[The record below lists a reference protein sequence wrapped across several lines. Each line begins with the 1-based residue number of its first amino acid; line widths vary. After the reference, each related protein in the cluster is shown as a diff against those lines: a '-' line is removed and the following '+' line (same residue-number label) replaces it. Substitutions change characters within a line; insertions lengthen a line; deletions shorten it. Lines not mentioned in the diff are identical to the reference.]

1 MRRNEVDFR
10 RRVYF
15 FRNEVAA
22 NVRWSLSMTESDLY
36 SRVYEW
42 LEPILLHP
50 RRFTFVFSNPEEFQ
64 ISTLRG
70 VWGRALKAIDEDVYS
85 KIFEGRGSKQLTT
98 PRYVLRRAG
107 LSQESDDRRIEVDF
121 ITWGASEEDLDVMTR
136 AWNIATQFG
145 FGRGRERFVLENSEP
160 LYLPAPP
167 QGLSLAK
174 ITKALSTVGEPYAA
188 RFETPVR
195 FLERGV
201 LIEEPTFEELIKRT
215 IARLATIRLQT
226 TKTFN
231 LADSGRPAEL
241 RPDFYAEIFELA
253 KTFRASKWRGEKCAY
268 RRYSGRQRMEVE
280 MRGIVGGWELYEDL
294 GDLRSLV
301 DSATV
306 LGVGKATVLGLG
318 RLALDYD

>member
-1 MRRNEVDFR
+1 MEMS
-10 RRVYF
+10 
-15 FRNEVAA
+15 E
-22 NVRWSLSMTESDLY
+22 NVLL

-42 LEPILLHP
+42 LEPILLYP
-50 RRFTFVFSNPEEFQ
+50 YRFTFVFSNPEEFQ

-70 VWGRALKAIDEDVYS
+70 VWGRALKTVDETVYR
-85 KIFEGRGSKQLTT
+85 KIFEGIGSKQLAT
-98 PRYVLRRAG
+98 PRYVIRPSFLTK
-107 LSQESDDRRIEVDF
+107 SDNDGRIEVDF
-121 ITWGASEEDLDVMTR
+121 ITWGASEDDLDVMTR

-253 KTFRASKWRGEKCAY
+253 KTFRASKWRGEKYAY

-280 MRGIVGGWELYEDL
+280 MRGTVGGWELYEDL
-294 GDLRSLV
+294 GDLRPLV

-306 LGVGKATVLGLG
+306 LGVGKATALGLG

>member
-1 MRRNEVDFR
+1 MSE
-10 RRVYF
+10 
-15 FRNEVAA
+15 
-22 NVRWSLSMTESDLY
+22 NVLL

-42 LEPILLHP
+42 LEPILLYP
-50 RRFTFVFSNPEEFQ
+50 YRLTFVFSNPEEFQ

-70 VWGRALKAIDEDVYS
+70 VWGRALKTVDETVYR
-85 KIFEGRGSKQLTT
+85 KIFEGIGSKQLAT
-98 PRYVLRRAG
+98 PRYVIRPSFLTK
-107 LSQESDDRRIEVDF
+107 SDNDGRIEVDF
-121 ITWGASEEDLDVMTR
+121 ITWGASEDDLDVMTR

-231 LADSGRPAEL
+231 WADSGRPAEL

-253 KTFRASKWRGEKCAY
+253 KTFRASKWRGEKYAY

-280 MRGIVGGWELYEDL
+280 RRGIVGGWELYEDR
-294 GDLRSLV
+294 GELRPFV
-301 DSATV
+301 ESATV
-306 LGVGKATVLGLG
+306 LGVGKATALGLG